1 MGGDGA
7 GHAQPDGQL
16 SGLLGFQIADAVAL
30 GAEEV
35 LPVDGGQQQVGAGE
49 RLQRFVQMGR
59 QVGVAQVH
67 DRKAAEGELIPQ
79 RHAGVARIQNVLRVG
94 GGKGPDGDPAQRQDG
109 TFLHRCDAV
118 CRDAVFDGEGRA
130 PGGQNEP
137 GGGMPGQPAQ
147 GIFCHVVGVAVG
159 AEHEVCPQCLR
170 CKGGW
175 VAAAGAA
182 GAGQIAEHRVDADD
196 GVLVLE
202 NEPALADRPDG
213 QLAGGE
219 PGGGNFVEQGLPA
232 AVPMFHGASPFLK
245 STA

>member
-7 GHAQPDGQL
+7 GCAQPDGQL

-49 RLQRFVQMGR
+49 RLQCFVQMGR
-59 QVGVAQVH
+59 QVGVAQMH
-67 DRKAAEGELIPQ
+67 DRKAAEGKLIPQ

-94 GGKGPDGDPAQRQDG
+94 SGKGPDGDPTQRQDG

-118 CRDAVFDGEGRA
+118 CRDAVFGGEGRA

-170 CKGGW
+170 CKGGR

-182 GAGQIAEHRVDADD
+182 GAGQVAEHWVDADD

-219 PGGGNFVEQGLPA
+219 PGG
-232 AVPMFHGASPFLK
+232 
-245 STA
+245 

>member
-1 MGGDGA
+1 MGGNGA
-7 GHAQPDGQL
+7 DRAQPDGQL
-16 SGLLGFQIADAVAL
+16 SGLLGFQIADAIAL

-79 RHAGVARIQNVLRVG
+79 RHAGVARIQNMLRVG

-118 CRDAVFDGEGRA
+118 CRDAVFGGEGRA

-147 GIFCHVVGVAVG
+147 GIFCHVVGVAMG

-170 CKGGW
+170 CKGGR

-182 GAGQIAEHRVDADD
+182 GAGQVAEHWVDADD

-202 NEPALADRPDG
+202 NEPALADSPDG

-219 PGGGNFVEQGLPA
+219 PGG
-232 AVPMFHGASPFLK
+232 
-245 STA
+245 